1 MTLDTWFG
9 SEEEPTLGFLDLP
22 ESGSARGAVVI
33 CAPLGHEHVI
43 GYRGLRLLGQELA
56 ERGIA
61 AFRFDY
67 LGEGDASGRSAGAD
81 APERWLRT
89 IEQAVAYL
97 RAAGIENIALAGLTS
112 GALLAASALPRLSD
126 LRGLVLW
133 DPVLSGSKFL
143 RRQKSIHRMTVGTDD
158 DDVTD
163 VVPLLSLTLH
173 PEAATWL
180 EGARI
185 SSEAIEAAGIP
196 TLLVARRADDDKPDL
211 TRLRASAPA
220 LLEARIVD
228 GQEAYLDVASSI
240 AQIPAATIAEI
251 VDWVD
256 ARVPAESTPVHPVVR
271 LEARVATAPDGVPI
285 VERLGRFGPHRLL
298 TIETVLDDGA
308 GCDGRGVVIMQ
319 PAAAEHR
326 TGPGRFQVTLARELA
341 AQGYRAVRYD
351 RRISGETTAVVATE
365 PNMVL
370 AREWVDDA
378 DDLAR
383 FYGAA
388 APLGLVGICSGAW
401 MTGRTAPVVSA
412 RLTVML
418 DINYYRTPPLRPG
431 QYADRARQDQH
442 GEPKLGP
449 VRHAIRE
456 VIPRWLW
463 RAVSFTQVF
472 NDPMIMLAP
481 VSRIPGGTLALLL
494 APEDVEVL
502 RKNRGAEAI
511 ARLRARGGDVR
522 VVEYEAGDHAM
533 FGETLRATALADVM
547 ALVTETLPAARPAAA
562 ESAVVPATPSA
573 PRSR

>member
-9 SEEEPTLGFLDLP
+9 SEAEPTLGFLDLP
-22 ESGSARGAVVI
+22 ESGSARGAVVV
-33 CAPLGHEHVI
+33 CPPLGHEHVI
-43 GYRGLRLLGQELA
+43 AYRGLRLLGQELA
-56 ERGIA
+56 DRGIA

-67 LGEGDASGRSAGAD
+67 LGQGDGSGESAVAD

-97 RAAGIENIALAGLTS
+97 RDAGIQNIALVGVTS
-112 GALLAASALPRLSD
+112 GALLAASALPRLGD
-126 LRGLVLW
+126 LSGLVLW
-133 DPVLSGSKFL
+133 DPVISGAKFL

-158 DDVTD
+158 DAVTD

-173 PEAATWL
+173 PEAAGWL
-180 EGARI
+180 EGARVD
-185 SSEAIEAAGIP
+185 ADVIEAAGIP
-196 TLLVARRADDDKPDL
+196 SLLIARRADEDKPDL
-211 TRLRASAPA
+211 QRLMSALPSLDTRV
-220 LLEARIVD
+220 VD
-228 GQEAYLDVASSI
+228 GQEAFLDVASSI
-240 AQIPAATIAEI
+240 AEIPAATIGSI
-251 VDWVD
+251 VDWAD
-256 ARVPAESTPVHPVVR
+256 ARLPHEAAPVHPVVR
-271 LEARVATAPDGVPI
+271 LEARVATSASGVPI
-285 VERLGRFGPHRLL
+285 VERLGRFGAHRIL
-298 TIETVLDDGA
+298 TIETVLDDGR
-308 GCDGRGVVIMQ
+308 GCDGRGVVLMQ

-351 RRISGETTAVVATE
+351 RRISGETTPVVATE

-383 FYGAA
+383 FYASS

-401 MTGRTAPVVSA
+401 LTGKVAPTVNA
-412 RLTVML
+412 ALTVML

-431 QYADRARQDQH
+431 QYAERARQDQH

-456 VIPRWLW
+456 IIPHWLW

-472 NDPMIMLAP
+472 NDPTIMLTP

-502 RKNRGAEAI
+502 RKNRGADAV
-511 ARLRARGGDVR
+511 ARLRAKGGDVR

-533 FGETLRATALADVM
+533 FGEALRAVAQADIL
-547 ALVTETLPAARPAAA
+547 ALVAETLPAAP
-562 ESAVVPATPSA
+562 VPVAPSA

>member
-9 SEEEPTLGFLDLP
+9 SETEPTLGFLDLP
-22 ESGSARGAVVI
+22 ESGRARGAVVI
-33 CAPLGHEHVI
+33 CPPLGHEHVI
-43 GYRGLRLLGQELA
+43 AYRGLRLLGQELA
-56 ERGIA
+56 DRGIA

-67 LGEGDASGRSAGAD
+67 LGEGDASGQSAGAD

-97 RAAGIENIALAGLTS
+97 RTAGIENIALAGLTS
-112 GALLAASALPRLSD
+112 GALLAASALPRLTD
-126 LRGLVLW
+126 LGGIVLW
-133 DPVLSGSKFL
+133 DPVLAGSKFL
-143 RRQKSIHRMTVGTDD
+143 RRQKSIHRMTVGADD
-158 DDVTD
+158 DAVTE
-163 VVPLLSLTLH
+163 VIPLLSLTLH

-180 EGARI
+180 EGARVTG
-185 SSEAIEAAGIP
+185 EALAEAGIP
-196 TLLVARRADDDKPDL
+196 SLLVARRADEDKPELQRLISALPTLD
-211 TRLRASAPA
+211 TRV
-220 LLEARIVD
+220 VD
-228 GQEAYLDVASSI
+228 GQEPFLDVASSI
-240 AQIPAATIAEI
+240 AEIPASTIATI

-256 ARVPAESTPVHPVVR
+256 TRVPADATPVHPVVR
-271 LEARVATAPDGVPI
+271 LEAHVATSPNGVPI
-285 VERLGRFGPHRLL
+285 VERIGRFGAHRIL
-298 TIETVLDDGA
+298 TIETVLDDGS
-308 GCDGRGVVIMQ
+308 GCDGRGVVLMQ

-341 AQGYRAVRYD
+341 SQGYRAVRYD
-351 RRISGETTAVVATE
+351 RRISGETTPVVATE

-370 AREWVDDA
+370 AREWVEDA
-378 DDLAR
+378 DALAR
-383 FYGAA
+383 FYGTD

-401 MTGRTAPVVSA
+401 LAGKTAPVVDA

-431 QYADRARQDQH
+431 QYAGRARNDQH

-472 NDPMIMLAP
+472 NDPTIMLTP

-502 RKNRGAEAI
+502 RKNRGAEAV
-511 ARLRARGGDVR
+511 ARLRAKGGDIR
-522 VVEYEAGDHAM
+522 VVEYETGDHAM
-533 FGETLRATALADVM
+533 FGETLRAVAQADIL
-547 ALVTETLPAARPAAA
+547 ALVTESLPAA
-562 ESAVVPATPSA
+562 SVPMAPGI

>member
-1 MTLDTWFG
+1 MMTLDTWFG
-9 SEEEPTLGFLDLP
+9 SEAEPTLGFLDLP
-22 ESGSARGAVVI
+22 ESGRARGAVVI
-33 CAPLGHEHVI
+33 CPPLGHEHVI
-43 GYRGLRLLGQELA
+43 AYRGLRLLGQELA
-56 ERGIA
+56 DRGIA

-67 LGEGDASGRSAGAD
+67 LGEGDGSGESAVAE

-97 RAAGIENIALAGLTS
+97 RDAGIQNIALAGVTS
-112 GALLAASALPRLSD
+112 GALLAASALTRVTDLS
-126 LRGLVLW
+126 GLVLW
-133 DPVLSGSKFL
+133 DPVLAGSKFL

-158 DDVTD
+158 DAVTA

-173 PEAATWL
+173 PEAANWL
-180 EGARI
+180 EGARVDAD
-185 SSEAIEAAGIP
+185 AIETADIP
-196 TLLVARRADDDKPDL
+196 SLLIARRADEDKPEL
-211 TRLRASAPA
+211 QRLISALPS
-220 LLEARIVD
+220 LDARFVD
-228 GQEAYLDVASSI
+228 GQEAFLDVASSI
-240 AQIPAATIAEI
+240 TEIPAATIDEI
-251 VDWVD
+251 VTWVD
-256 ARVPAESTPVHPVVR
+256 ARLPLDAAPVHPVVR
-271 LEARVATAPDGVPI
+271 LEAHVATSPSGVPI
-285 VERLGRFGPHRLL
+285 VERLGRFGAHRIL
-298 TIETVLDDGA
+298 TIETVLDDGR
-308 GCDGRGVVIMQ
+308 GCDGRGVVLMQ

-326 TGPGRFQVTLARELA
+326 TGPGRFQVRLARELA

-351 RRISGETTAVVATE
+351 RRISGETTPVVATE

-378 DDLAR
+378 DELAR
-383 FYGAA
+383 FYSTS

-401 MTGRTAPVVSA
+401 LAGKVAPSVNA
-412 RLTVML
+412 ALTVML

-431 QYADRARQDQH
+431 QYAERARNDQH

-456 VIPRWLW
+456 IIPHWLW

-472 NDPMIMLAP
+472 NDPTIMLTP

-502 RKNRGAEAI
+502 RKNRGADAV
-511 ARLRARGGDVR
+511 ARLRAKGADVR

-533 FGETLRATALADVM
+533 FGETLRAVAQADIL
-547 ALVTETLPAARPAAA
+547 ALVAGALPAAP
-562 ESAVVPATPSA
+562 VPVTPSA